1 MKLSNAWRPN
11 DIENNFS
18 IVCMFYVRHYK
29 RNEFYDHHSSC
40 VMQINL
46 NTTKPVTKKYTNNKN
61 RSKMSGLRER
71 TQGAEKY
78 PRNIF
83 NRLLRLETKVANLH
97 AVFAVY
103 SLLENIYTKNTMK
116 KTQLARWM
124 TVGLL
129 WIFDKWQ

>member
-1 MKLSNAWRPN
+1 
-11 DIENNFS
+11 
-18 IVCMFYVRHYK
+18 
-29 RNEFYDHHSSC
+29 
-40 VMQINL
+40 
-46 NTTKPVTKKYTNNKN
+46 
-61 RSKMSGLRER
+61 MSGLRER